1 MADALE
7 AVRAN
12 PMESAAFT
20 MLLLFAAVG
29 PLFSLT
35 AGVRPA
41 VGGGAP
47 APGANTLLCLSAFL
61 IATLTFLSRSALPA
75 PRPLAIPLG
84 AITALAFLGVLQL
97 VPIPRGVLGAIAPAN
112 LRIYH
117 ESAQILSLYGEPAPT
132 PRISIAPTETA
143 GVILL
148 VLAYAGLFVSTVS
161 LLSSRPRRRL
171 FLGVLFL
178 SALAQ
183 IVVGA
188 AVQSPERVSGP
199 LKNPDH
205 FAGYLEIVLALAFG
219 TLWAEVLVNRDRA
232 GESQERGERFE
243 KRFPAMASRVLLWG
257 IVAAGIAL
265 TQSRGGIL
273 AAGVTTVALAFVVL
287 LLRPRLSRR
296 RSGPLAATT
305 LLLGLTF
312 AVVAAGRS
320 RFDRFLATDPRDITS
335 STRGILWRTSTEAW
349 SQFPIVGSGLGTF
362 REAFRRVQP
371 SSLVALVENAHNDF
385 LQLAVTGG
393 AVGAAAGVVLFA
405 SLFFL
410 VGRASFRQRHREESA
425 VALAGVGALL
435 SLTLHGL
442 VEFNL
447 SVPIIPATLACALGV
462 AWSSATRN

>member
-1 MADALE
+1 
-7 AVRAN
+7 
-12 PMESAAFT
+12 MESAAFT

-75 PRPLAIPLG
+75 PRPLAVPLG

-161 LLSSRPRRRL
+161 LLSSRPAETAL
-171 FLGVLFL
+171 PG
-178 SALAQ
+178 SALPLRPRPDRDRGGRPVPRA
-183 IVVGA
+183 GL
-188 AVQSPERVSGP
+188 RP

-410 VGRASFRQRHREESA
+410 IGRASFRQRHREESA